1 MFRATKYL
9 LIVLFI
15 LGSGLSAFSQT
26 SRSELERRKKAL
38 QNEIDI
44 TNKLISETKKNK
56 KLSLSQLNI
65 LNKKLDD
72 RKRLINA
79 IQQEVN
85 LLNSSIQ
92 NDGQRILELQTDLNR
107 LKTSYG
113 KLIRQAYLTRNQES
127 ALMLLFSAHDFQQAY
142 KRLYYLRK
150 YTSYRREQALLIE
163 ETQRELDGRVK
174 QFKTDLSTKRDLLG
188 SEEREKKELNIEKK
202 EQEQT
207 LSGLKKKEKTLKKD
221 LEKKRADARKLDGS
235 IQRIIERE
243 IAKERSRAEA
253 KSKAKSEANRKKAVS
268 EGKPVPET
276 PKEPEMRVT
285 TETRALSGKFESNK
299 GRLPWPVDRGV
310 ISESFGTHP
319 HPVLKGISTNNN
331 GINIS
336 TNVGASV
343 KSIFAGEVSGVIS
356 IPGANMA
363 IIIKHGEYLTVYSN
377 LASASVSKGQKVN
390 AGQSIGI
397 ADRDDSGNKSESH
410 LEIWNGKTKLNPA
423 DWILR

>member
-1 MFRATKYL
+1 MFRATKYF
-9 LIVLFI
+9 LIVLIIF
-15 LGSGLSAFSQT
+15 GSGLHAYAQT
-26 SRSELERRKKAL
+26 NRSELERRKKAL
-38 QNEIDI
+38 QKEIEI

-56 KLSLSQLNI
+56 KLSLSQLKI
-65 LNKKLDD
+65 LNKKLED
-72 RKRLINA
+72 RKRLINT

-85 LLNSSIQ
+85 MLSSSIQ
-92 NDGQRILELQTDLNR
+92 SDGEKIMELQSELNR

-127 ALMLLFSAHDFQQAY
+127 ALMLLFSAKDFQQSY

-150 YTSYRREQALLIE
+150 YNSYRREQALLIE
-163 ETQRELDGRVK
+163 ETQRELDGRMK

-188 SEEREKKELNIEKK
+188 SEEREKSELNIEKK

-207 LSGLKKKEKTLKKD
+207 LSVLKKQEKTLKKD
-221 LEKKRADARKLDGS
+221 LEKKRADARKLDGL
-235 IQRIIERE
+235 IQRVIERE

-253 KSKAKSEANRKKAVS
+253 KSKAKSEADRKKAVS
-268 EGKPVPET
+268 KGKPVPVT

-285 TETRALSGKFESNK
+285 TETRELSGKFESNK

-343 KSIFAGEVSGVIS
+343 KAIFAGEISGVIS

-377 LASASVSKGQKVN
+377 LASASVAKGQKVSS
-390 AGQSIGI
+390 GQSIGI
-397 ADRDDSGNKSESH
+397 ADRDDSGNKSEAH
-410 LEIWNGKTKLNPA
+410 LEIWKGKTKLNPA
-423 DWILR
+423 DWISR

>member
-1 MFRATKYL
+1 MFRATKYF
-9 LIVLFI
+9 LIVFFI
-15 LGSGLSAFSQT
+15 LGTGLSVFSQT

-65 LNKKLDD
+65 LNKKLED

-92 NDGQRILELQTDLNR
+92 NDGERILELQTDLNR
-107 LKTSYG
+107 IKISYG

-127 ALMLLFSAHDFQQAY
+127 ALMLLFSAQDFQQAY

-202 EQEQT
+202 EQEET
-207 LSGLKKKEKTLKKD
+207 LSVLKRKEKTLKKD

-235 IQRIIERE
+235 IQRVIERE
-243 IAKERSRAEA
+243 IAKERIRAEA
-253 KSKAKSEANRKKAVS
+253 KSKAKSEAERKKAVS
-268 EGKPVPET
+268 AGKPVPDK

-319 HPVLKGISTNNN
+319 HPVLRGISTNNN

-336 TNVGASV
+336 TNAGAAV

-377 LASASVSKGQKVN
+377 LASSSVSKGQKVS
-390 AGQSIGI
+390 ASQSIGI
-397 ADRDDSGNKSESH
+397 ADRDDSGNKSEAH
-410 LEIWNGKTKLNPA
+410 LEIWKGKTKLNPA
-423 DWILR
+423 DWISR

>member
-1 MFRATKYL
+1 MFRATKYF

-65 LNKKLDD
+65 LNKKLED

-127 ALMLLFSAHDFQQAY
+127 ALMLLFSANDFQQAY

-150 YTSYRREQALLIE
+150 YNSYRREQALLIE

-235 IQRIIERE
+235 IQRVIERE
-243 IAKERSRAEA
+243 IAKERSKAEA
-253 KSKAKSEANRKKAVS
+253 KSKAKSEAERKKAVS
-268 EGKPVPET
+268 EGKPAPET

-336 TNVGASV
+336 TNAGAAV

-377 LASASVSKGQKVN
+377 LASASVSKGQKVS

-397 ADRDDSGNKSESH
+397 ADRDDSGNKSEAH
-410 LEIWNGKTKLNPA
+410 LEIWKGKTKLNPA
-423 DWILR
+423 DWISR

>member
-1 MFRATKYL
+1 MFRATKYFL
-9 LIVLFI
+9 VVLFT
-15 LGSGLSAFSQT
+15 LGIGLSAFSQT
-26 SRSELERRKKAL
+26 NRSELERRKKAL

-65 LNKKLDD
+65 LNKKLEV
-72 RKRLINA
+72 RKRLINT

-85 LLNSSIQ
+85 MLSSSIQ
-92 NDGQRILELQTDLNR
+92 NDGEKIVELQSDLNR

-150 YTSYRREQALLIE
+150 YNSYRREQALLIE

-207 LSGLKKKEKTLKKD
+207 LTVLKKKEKTLKKD
-221 LEKKRADARKLDGS
+221 LEKKRADARKLDGL
-235 IQRIIERE
+235 IQRVIERE

-253 KSKAKSEANRKKAVS
+253 KSKAKSDAERKKAVS
-268 EGKPVPET
+268 EGKPVPVT
-276 PKEPEMRVT
+276 PKEPEVRVT

-336 TNVGASV
+336 TSAGASV

-377 LASASVSKGQKVN
+377 LASASVSKGQKVS

-397 ADRDDSGNKSESH
+397 ADRDDSGNKSEAH
-410 LEIWNGKTKLNPA
+410 LEIWKGKTKLNPA
-423 DWILR
+423 DWISR

>member
-1 MFRATKYL
+1 MFRATKYF
-9 LIVLFI
+9 LIVFFI
-15 LGSGLSAFSQT
+15 LGTGLSAFSQT

-38 QNEIDI
+38 QKEIDI
-44 TNKLISETKKNK
+44 TNKLITETKKNK

-65 LNKKLDD
+65 LNKKLED

-85 LLNSSIQ
+85 LINSSIQ

-207 LSGLKKKEKTLKKD
+207 LLILKKKEKTLKKD

-235 IQRIIERE
+235 IQRVIESE
-243 IAKERSRAEA
+243 IAKERSRAVA
-253 KSKAKSEANRKKAVS
+253 KSKAKTEANRKKAVS

-336 TNVGASV
+336 TSAGASV
-343 KSIFAGEVSGVIS
+343 KAIFAGEVSGVIS

-377 LASASVSKGQKVN
+377 LASVSVSKGQKVS

-397 ADRDDSGNKSESH
+397 ADRDDSGNKSEAH
-410 LEIWNGKTKLNPA
+410 LEIWKGKTKLNPA
-423 DWILR
+423 DWISR

>member
-15 LGSGLSAFSQT
+15 FWSGLSAFSQT

-65 LNKKLDD
+65 LNKKLED

-92 NDGQRILELQTDLNR
+92 NDGERILELQTDLNR

-127 ALMLLFSAHDFQQAY
+127 ALMLLFSANDFQQAY

-150 YTSYRREQALLIE
+150 YNSYRREQALLIE

-174 QFKTDLSTKRDLLG
+174 QFKADLSTKRDLLG

-243 IAKERSRAEA
+243 IAKERSSAEA

-336 TNVGASV
+336 TNAGASV

-377 LASASVSKGQKVN
+377 LASASVSKGQKVS

-397 ADRDDSGNKSESH
+397 ADRDDSGNKSEAH
-410 LEIWNGKTKLNPA
+410 LEIWKGKTKLNPA

>member
-1 MFRATKYL
+1 MFRATKYF

-38 QNEIDI
+38 QKEIDI

-56 KLSLSQLNI
+56 KLGLSQLNI
-65 LNKKLDD
+65 LNKKLED

-188 SEEREKKELNIEKK
+188 SEEREKIELNIEKK

-207 LSGLKKKEKTLKKD
+207 LSVLKKKEKTLKKD

-235 IQRIIERE
+235 IQRVIESE

-253 KSKAKSEANRKKAVS
+253 KSKAKSEAERKKAVS
-268 EGKPVPET
+268 AGKPVPEK

-336 TNVGASV
+336 TSAGASV

-377 LASASVSKGQKVN
+377 LASASVSKGQKVS

-397 ADRDDSGNKSESH
+397 ADRDDSGNKSEAH
-410 LEIWNGKTKLNPA
+410 LEIWKGKTKLNPV
-423 DWILR
+423 DWISR

>member
-1 MFRATKYL
+1 MFRATKFF
-9 LIVLFI
+9 LIILFF
-15 LGSGLSAFSQT
+15 LGSGLLSFAQT
-26 SRSELERRKKAL
+26 NRSELERRKKAL
-38 QNEIDI
+38 QNEIEI

-56 KLSLSQLNI
+56 KLSLSQLKI
-65 LNKKLDD
+65 LNKKLED
-72 RKRLINA
+72 RKRLINT

-85 LLNSSIQ
+85 MLSSSIQ
-92 NDGQRILELQTDLNR
+92 NDGEKILELQSDLDR

-150 YTSYRREQALLIE
+150 YNSYRRDQALLIE

-207 LSGLKKKEKTLKKD
+207 LSVLKKKEKTLKKE
-221 LEKKRADARKLDGS
+221 LEKKRADARKLDGL
-235 IQRIIERE
+235 IQRVIEKE

-268 EGKPVPET
+268 EGKPVTET

-336 TNVGASV
+336 TSAGASV
-343 KSIFAGEVSGVIS
+343 KAIFAGEVSGVIS

-390 AGQSIGI
+390 AGQTIGI
-397 ADRDDSGNKSESH
+397 ADRDDSGNKSEAH
-410 LEIWNGKTKLNPA
+410 LEIWKGKTTPSA
-423 DWILR
+423 